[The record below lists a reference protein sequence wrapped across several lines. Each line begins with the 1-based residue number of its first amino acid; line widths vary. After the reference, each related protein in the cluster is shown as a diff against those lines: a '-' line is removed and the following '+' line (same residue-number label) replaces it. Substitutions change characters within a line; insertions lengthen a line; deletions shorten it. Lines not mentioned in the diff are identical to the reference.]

1 MTTRI
6 VLSAAVA
13 AIFTMQ
19 ALSADPPTP
28 PGGPLIGIA
37 FAFREPPPSLAV
49 EGMESELSR
58 LLADS
63 DIQLQ
68 WIERKKGRSVYV
80 NGRIV
85 VLDIVGNCE
94 LTEFGPQPSGH
105 ALAWNEIT
113 DGQFQPFITVDCNRL
128 GRFIAKEVRGSD
140 PDNRRRLLGRA
151 IARVVAHEMYH
162 LFTRT
167 RNHSSSSTLFRSA
180 LPAEILVDEDVNFK
194 AKEIERLEQGVATPF
209 DCEN

>member
-1 MTTRI
+1 M
-6 VLSAAVA
+6 SAAVA
-13 AIFTMQ
+13 AIFMMQ
-19 ALSADPPTP
+19 AFSADPPTP

-68 WIERKKGRSVYV
+68 WIERKKGNSIYV
-80 NGRIV
+80 NGRIL
-85 VLDIVGNCE
+85 VLDIVGNCQ
-94 LTEFGPQPSGH
+94 LTEFGPQPTGH
-105 ALAWNEIT
+105 ALAWNDLT

-128 GRFIAKEVRGSD
+128 GRFIAREVRGNE
-140 PDNRRRLLGRA
+140 PDVRRRLLGRA

-162 LFTRT
+162 FFTRT
-167 RNHSSSSTLFRSA
+167 RNHSSTSTLFRSA
-180 LPAEILVDEDVNFK
+180 LPADVLVEEDVNFK
-194 AKEIERLEQGVATPF
+194 PQEIEKLEHGVAAPI
-209 DCEN
+209 DCDN